1 MAIQTPAG
9 SVFDNYREQIER
21 NPASSAN
28 ITAGGT
34 SGTNTATFDNTVG
47 LYVGDVI
54 TLTGGTAEAITV
66 YAFNAGTGVAVFY
79 TNIVNA
85 GHTGATWGYGSPIS
99 DEFDKTADAPQT
111 PFNPTGTLS
120 PAYLTQ
126 QPVRSWYEQRARGVQ
141 T

>member
-9 SVFDNYREQIER
+9 SVIDNYREHVER
-21 NPASSAN
+21 NGAQAAT
-28 ITAGGT
+28 ITAGGAQ
-34 SGTNTATFDNTVG
+34 GTNSATFSQVLG
-47 LYVGDVI
+47 LYNGDVI
-54 TLTGGTAEAITV
+54 VLTGGTAEAITV
-66 YAFNAGTGVAVFY
+66 YNVVGLVVTFY
-79 TNIVNA
+79 TNIANT

-126 QPVRSWYEQRARGVQ
+126 QPVRSWGEQRWRGVQ